1 MFATTIAPLIL
12 CFCAILFFGLGF
24 VFMRGG
30 RPGKAIFD
38 FICGGS
44 LLIVAW
50 YIVTGYR

>member
-12 CFCAILFFGLGF
+12 CCCSILFFCLGV
-24 VFMRGG
+24 VFKRGG

-38 FICGGS
+38 FICGVS

-50 YIVTGYR
+50 YIATGYR